1 MGFVGQ
7 KCTCFECGEEGHER
21 DKYSRGQA
29 SAHPVV
35 LAAAND
41 NHNLSNNNNPP
52 PTEFQPM
59 EAIQSTVTTDVV
71 ETSDTTRNVER
82 LSDDPRNV
90 ERLSDDPPL
99 VRL

>member
-1 MGFVGQ
+1 MGYVGQ
-7 KCTCFECGEEGHER
+7 KRTCFECGEEGHQR
-21 DKYSRGQA
+21 DKCSHGQA

-41 NHNLSNNNNPP
+41 THNLSNNNNPP
-52 PTEFQPM
+52 PTEVQPM
-59 EAIQSTVTTDVV
+59 EAVPSTVTTDVV
-71 ETSDTTRNVER
+71 ETSDTI
-82 LSDDPRNV
+82 RNV